1 MTIRKKKYIVDLDAR
16 LRILSAL
23 IIAKNTGCTD
33 GTTFTA
39 MLKMAAANAGCSV
52 RTLQRW
58 LERYIN
64 NGKDIQALKPSYKGS
79 EPKAKTNR
87 LFDAAIKIVI
97 AYRKENMTLTVPQLL
112 RVVESEFPDFVG
124 LLKRSTVQLYLKRNN
139 CNRTQIKKDTCDYR
153 EIYLRYRKKHVLDSV
168 QCDVKELPKG
178 LITDDSG
185 ISCNAYIQL
194 CVDNHSRKIISFAVS
209 TEQKVQL
216 VTDSIKSLVCNLG
229 IPKTLVLDNG
239 SIYRSKILARAA
251 YLLDMKLHYCRPY
264 AAESKGMVER
274 VNLDLN
280 EIENDIKHLKNISI
294 EGLREI
300 VEIWVNEHN
309 NRSHST
315 LDNKTPNQVF
325 DADTFPRRFTTPDI
339 INTAFRIT
347 KTRVIGKDG
356 TVSINNISYKAIVDS
371 SKGIYVNDSAEFMID
386 EKGIVYQ
393 VLDVKD
399 IRVIEP
405 LNLKSCPQPDYK
417 TDSDNKAPADNACD
431 KPAKTR
437 GKGQGHKQRPDEV
450 NTCPPRYCMALS
462 RDKARRDGTY
472 TTEDEFVRDFNSKFY
487 KSTESRNMARGP
499 EVASPYAVQSK
510 INNDNNFIG
519 YKLCTRI
526 CQTWILRLFSI
537 CHLPHLRRIYLS
549 RPSISQSSF

>member
-39 MLKMAAANAGCSV
+39 MIKMAAANAGCSV

-431 KPAKTR
+431 KPAKTG

-510 INNDNNFIG
+510 INNDNNA
-519 YKLCTRI
+519 L
-526 CQTWILRLFSI
+526 
-537 CHLPHLRRIYLS
+537 
-549 RPSISQSSF
+549 

>member
-39 MLKMAAANAGCSV
+39 MIKMAAANAGCSV

-356 TVSINNISYKAIVDS
+356 TVSINVTSNY
-371 SKGIYVNDSAEFMID
+371 
-386 EKGIVYQ
+386 
-393 VLDVKD
+393 
-399 IRVIEP
+399 
-405 LNLKSCPQPDYK
+405 
-417 TDSDNKAPADNACD
+417 CD
-431 KPAKTR
+431 
-437 GKGQGHKQRPDEV
+437 
-450 NTCPPRYCMALS
+450 PRL
-462 RDKARRDGTY
+462 
-472 TTEDEFVRDFNSKFY
+472 
-487 KSTESRNMARGP
+487 
-499 EVASPYAVQSK
+499 
-510 INNDNNFIG
+510 
-519 YKLCTRI
+519 
-526 CQTWILRLFSI
+526 
-537 CHLPHLRRIYLS
+537 
-549 RPSISQSSF
+549 

>member
-1 MTIRKKKYIVDLDAR
+1 M
-16 LRILSAL
+16 
-23 IIAKNTGCTD
+23 
-33 GTTFTA
+33 
-39 MLKMAAANAGCSV
+39 
-52 RTLQRW
+52 
-58 LERYIN
+58 
-64 NGKDIQALKPSYKGS
+64 
-79 EPKAKTNR
+79 
-87 LFDAAIKIVI
+87 
-97 AYRKENMTLTVPQLL
+97 
-112 RVVESEFPDFVG
+112 
-124 LLKRSTVQLYLKRNN
+124 
-139 CNRTQIKKDTCDYR
+139 
-153 EIYLRYRKKHVLDSV
+153 
-168 QCDVKELPKG
+168 
-178 LITDDSG
+178 
-185 ISCNAYIQL
+185 
-194 CVDNHSRKIISFAVS
+194 
-209 TEQKVQL
+209 
-216 VTDSIKSLVCNLG
+216 
-229 IPKTLVLDNG
+229 
-239 SIYRSKILARAA
+239 
-251 YLLDMKLHYCRPY
+251 
-264 AAESKGMVER
+264 
-274 VNLDLN
+274 
-280 EIENDIKHLKNISI
+280 
-294 EGLREI
+294 
-300 VEIWVNEHN
+300 EIWVNEHN

-339 INTAFRIT
+339 INTAFRIAT
-347 KTRVIGKDG
+347 TRVIGKDG

-431 KPAKTR
+431 KPAKTG

-510 INNDNNFIG
+510 INNDNNT
-519 YKLCTRI
+519 L
-526 CQTWILRLFSI
+526 
-537 CHLPHLRRIYLS
+537 
-549 RPSISQSSF
+549 